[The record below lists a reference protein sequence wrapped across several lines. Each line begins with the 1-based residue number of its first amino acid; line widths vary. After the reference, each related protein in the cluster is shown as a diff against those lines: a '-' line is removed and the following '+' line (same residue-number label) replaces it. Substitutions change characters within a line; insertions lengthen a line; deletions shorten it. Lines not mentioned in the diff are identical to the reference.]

1 MQGSTRL
8 RLIAGLVVLIVIV
21 LALLLTPSILRRGQ
35 ETATITTPTTTTYE
49 TMRTETQETTVPA
62 QPIKLKVITRHP
74 GEIQVAARE
83 EFLKSDIAKRF
94 NIVDIEFYSVDPIAW
109 ISAIK
114 RRGDFDVAW
123 GGGPTL
129 FDTLYINNLLAP
141 LEGKLV
147 SEALAQIPDSLAGSP
162 MKRIDGDGR
171 VYWVAASIA
180 SFGFT
185 VNYDVISKYKL
196 PVPGKWSDLGS
207 PKLGKPLVLELKPMV
222 SIADPTRSTSHTR
235 MYEIILQAYGWELG
249 WVNLTLMAANSLIEG
264 GSTEARDNVI
274 TGRVAVAITID
285 FFGYTAMQANPATEY
300 IIPEGE
306 TIINGDPIALL
317 VTSRNPEASKA
328 FIAWVLTEGQK
339 IWFRREINRLPSN
352 PKAFELPEGRERAD
366 LKKVFDNIVNVKGLE
381 FNDERAIRI
390 ERAMQIY
397 FKATLVDLDGL
408 LKEVWR
414 KLLSLY
420 FAGKITDVKLLEYS
434 RRLGQPLQYRDPV
447 TGNIVEFT
455 ESDAERITKA
465 ILENPALEDQ
475 FIREWRR
482 AAESRY
488 RSILGELARI
498 G

>member
-1 MQGSTRL
+1 
-8 RLIAGLVVLIVIV
+8 
-21 LALLLTPSILRRGQ
+21 
-35 ETATITTPTTTTYE
+35 
-49 TMRTETQETTVPA
+49 
-62 QPIKLKVITRHP
+62 
-74 GEIQVAARE
+74 
-83 EFLKSDIAKRF
+83 
-94 NIVDIEFYSVDPIAW
+94 
-109 ISAIK
+109 
-114 RRGDFDVAW
+114 
-123 GGGPTL
+123 
-129 FDTLYINNLLAP
+129 
-141 LEGKLV
+141 
-147 SEALAQIPDSLAGSP
+147 

-196 PVPGKWSDLGS
+196 PVPRKWSDLGS
-207 PKLGKPLVLELKPMV
+207 PELGKPLVLELKPMV

-264 GSTEARDNVI
+264 GSTEARDNAI
-274 TGRVAVAITID
+274 AGRVAVAITID

-339 IWFRREINRLPSN
+339 IWFRKEINRLPSN

-366 LKKVFDNIVNVKGLE
+366 LKKVFDNVVNVKGLE

-420 FAGKITDVKLLEYS
+420 FAGKITDAKLLEYS